1 MESDAE
7 GLSPDRAFWLLG
19 DQMRIAILQTVWE
32 SSEEPITFSK
42 IREQIGSPDS
52 GKFNYH
58 LNKLVG
64 HFLSKSDGGY
74 SLTQAGRE
82 VVRAVMAGTI
92 TQHAETGPVPIDA
105 QCADCGGTLVARYDE
120 YGIIECEDCEKLVM
134 WNEFPPAAL
143 DTRSPDEFADVFDRW
158 TQVRFGL
165 AMDGICPNCACEMRM
180 EILNSAT
187 ERATGIATMHHCEN
201 CKYEARVPLF
211 GHVVSH
217 PATISFFY
225 ERGVDVTE
233 MPYWQMRSLTR
244 EFTEEVIAQNPWT
257 AKISMRSEGD
267 TLMLTLDKQMN
278 VVDVERSA

>member
-19 DQMRIAILQTVWE
+19 DQMRTAILRAVWE
-32 SSEEPITFSK
+32 SSEETITFSE

-64 HFLSKSDGGY
+64 HFLSKGDGGY

-92 TQHAETGPVPIDA
+92 TNHAEIEPVAIDA
-105 QCADCGGTLVARYDE
+105 QCAECGGTLVVRYDE
-120 YGIIECEDCEKLVM
+120 YGIIECEDCGELVM
-134 WNEFPPAAL
+134 WNEFPPAGL
-143 DTRSPDEFADVFDRW
+143 DTRSAEEFASTFDRW

-165 AMDGICPNCACEMRM
+165 AMDGICPNCACEMTM
-180 EILNSAT
+180 EVLDRAGESAD
-187 ERATGIATMHHCEN
+187 GIATMHRCEN

-225 ERGVDVTE
+225 DRGVDVTE
-233 MPYWQMRSLTR
+233 MPYWRLRSLAR
-244 EFTEEVIAQNPWT
+244 EFTEDVISQNPWT
-257 AKISMRSEGD
+257 ASITMRFDGHALE
-267 TLMLTLDKQMN
+267 LTLDESLD
-278 VVDVERSA
+278 VVDVEPSE